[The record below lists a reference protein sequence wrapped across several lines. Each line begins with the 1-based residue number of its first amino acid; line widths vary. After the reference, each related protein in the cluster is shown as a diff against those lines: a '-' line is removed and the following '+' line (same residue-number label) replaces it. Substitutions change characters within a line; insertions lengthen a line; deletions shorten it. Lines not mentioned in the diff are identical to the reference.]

1 MTNLDLGHAEAKQ
14 GTFAEGS
21 ADGERHRTQSMLV
34 ITAIASVIIIVV
46 AALFMSL
53 F

>member
-1 MTNLDLGHAEAKQ
+1 MTHLDLGHTEAKP
-14 GTFAEGS
+14 GTFAQSG
-21 ADGERHRTQSMLV
+21 ADGGVHRTQYMLA